1 MCILIK
7 NHVGLSM
14 CLRNLF
20 VPVFIV
26 MFWLMP
32 STYSIA
38 QTPNT
43 GLLVVDGLVSG
54 YEHEPSRGLLL
65 KDKPITFE
73 GTLEKV
79 SITVSEND
87 QPIFT
92 TFTSKNGE
100 FQLKFVVGKLYR
112 VEFAK
117 AAHAKSVLLIDARAI
132 PNEIANVGIKF
143 NHAELVLNKF
153 QSKDSVALNQAFG
166 RLYYDARTKMIDFEP
181 AQIKTKSGLFG
192 RRDEPNIPV
201 SLMRKAVLKN
211 KNSIATAIAEDS
223 IRQNIN
229 KNINK
234 FVRTYSRK
242 KNKSDQTLETTVS
255 DTVNDELFN
264 SDFILTSFQ
273 NAEGLSESYL
283 LTRETEI
290 ETARKQLAK
299 DRLKA
304 KTKADSILIEERESL
319 LNAAVNELVTAKKL
333 IQLQKGEIRM
343 QKRLLLLTAS
353 ILILLGIFIFT
364 LFKHFKEKKRT
375 HLLLKEKNKKIT
387 ESINYAKHIQE
398 SILPLENEVKNLLPD
413 SFIFYLPRD
422 IVSGDFYWISEVE
435 GKIIIAA
442 VDCTGHGVPGAFMSL
457 IGNTLLNEIINEKH
471 ITEPALILSN
481 LHVGI
486 LKTLRQNIGEV
497 NCQDGMEMSLLVI
510 DQKKSSI
517 EYAGAMN
524 PAYIVKD
531 NKVIVI
537 KPDVLSIGGMYSGST
552 KDGKIQFTT
561 RQLSIE
567 KNMTLYLFTDGYMDQ
582 FGGPGN
588 KKFNTLQFK
597 KLLLEIQSK
606 SMDEQKQAVE
616 DAILSWKGSTRQIDD
631 MLVIGIKF

>member
-1 MCILIK
+1 
-7 NHVGLSM
+7 M

-20 VPVFIV
+20 TPVFV
-26 MFWLMP
+26 VLFWLM
-32 STYSIA
+32 SSIYSIA
-38 QTPNT
+38 QTQNT
-43 GLLVVDGLVSG
+43 GLFVVDGLVSG

-87 QPIFT
+87 QAIFT

-112 VEFAK
+112 VEFTK

-153 QSKDSVALNQAFG
+153 QTKDTVAINQAFG
-166 RLYYDARTKMIDFEP
+166 RLYYDTRTKMIDFEP
-181 AQIKTKSGLFG
+181 AQTKSKSGLFG

-201 SLMRKAVLKN
+201 SLMKKAVIKN
-211 KNSIATAIAEDS
+211 KNNVAIAQAEDS
-223 IRQNIN
+223 IRQTIN
-229 KNINK
+229 KNISK

-242 KNKSDQTLETTVS
+242 KSNAEQSFESTA
-255 DTVNDELFN
+255 DTVTDELFN
-264 SDFILTSFQ
+264 SRFVLTSFQ
-273 NAEGLSESYL
+273 GAEGLSETYL
-283 LTRETEI
+283 ITRETEI
-290 ETARKQLAK
+290 MAARKQLAR
-299 DRLKA
+299 DRLRA
-304 KTKADSILIEERESL
+304 KTKTDSLLIEERESL
-319 LNAAVNELVTAKKL
+319 LNAAVNELFTAKKL
-333 IQLQKGEIRM
+333 IQLQKGEIQM
-343 QKRLLLLTAS
+343 QQRLLLLTAC

-364 LFKHFKEKKRT
+364 LFKHSKEKKRT

-413 SFIFYLPRD
+413 SFVFYLPRD

-471 ITEPALILSN
+471 IIEPALILSN

-486 LKTLRQNIGEV
+486 LKTLRQNIGEI

-510 DQKKSSI
+510 DRKKSSI

-537 KPDVLSIGGMYSGST
+537 KPDVLSIGGIYSGST
-552 KDGKIQFTT
+552 KDGEIQFTT
-561 RQLSIE
+561 RQLPIE

-582 FGGPGN
+582 FGGPNN

-597 KLLLEIQSK
+597 NLLLEIQNK
-606 SMDEQKQAVE
+606 NMDEQKQAVE
-616 DAILSWKGSTRQIDD
+616 DAILTWKGVTRQIDD
-631 MLVIGIKF
+631 MLVIGMKF